1 MKHADF
7 VHLHNHSQFSL
18 LDGATRIEAMVKR
31 AKEYG
36 MPALALTDH
45 GNLFGAMEFYTKCRA
60 EGIVPIV
67 GCEAYVA
74 PRGMQHKASVSG
86 APDGGYHLLLLS
98 KNLTGYKNLVKLVS
112 AAYTEGF
119 FYRPRIDFE
128 LFKQHAEGLVATS
141 ACVQGEVAQ
150 NLLAGRTE
158 QAEETARRYLDLL
171 GQENY
176 YLEIQ
181 NHKID
186 IEDQVRPLVIDL
198 AKRLGVNLVATND
211 CHYLEQKHAKAHD
224 ALLCI
229 QTGKVLSDQDRMR
242 YNTDQIYFKS
252 PDEMKKLFGDTP
264 EAIDNTLAIAEM
276 CHLEFEPHKFYL
288 PDFPIPDTFKTKDEY
303 LAHMAR
309 KGFATRYPRS
319 TPELE
324 TRLNYELSVIASMGF
339 AGYFLVVADL
349 VHYAKNN
356 GVSVGPGRGSAA
368 GSLVSYCLGITDI
381 DPIKFNLLF
390 ERFLNPDRISM
401 PDIDIDF
408 SDRGRDQVIQYVINK
423 YGKDNV
429 CQIIT
434 FGTMAARAV
443 VRDVGR
449 VLGMSYAEV
458 DRIAKII
465 PFELDM
471 TLEKALRLK
480 PELKQMAEDDPRVS
494 TLLDYSQT
502 LEGLT
507 RHAST
512 HAAGVVIA
520 PAPLTDFVPLFK
532 GSKGEVTTQYSM
544 KWIESIGLLKM
555 DFLGLRTLTVL
566 EDAEKAV
573 KENRGVTV
581 NWDELGLE
589 DAKVFDLF
597 ASGETTGI
605 FQFESSGMR
614 DYLRKLRPSVFEDI
628 IAMNALYRPGAL
640 DANMIE
646 KYIDRKYGRE
656 KVEYYHPRIEK
667 ILRDTYGVIVY
678 QDQVMQVAAELA
690 GFSMAKADT
699 LRSAMGKKNADLM
712 ARMKSEFI
720 EGAVSLKV
728 PREVAETVFGFCETF
743 ARYGFNRA
751 HSAAYAVLA
760 YRCAWL
766 KTFYP
771 VEFMAALMT
780 SEMGD
785 TDRIRIFMRECRRLS
800 IPVDPPDINVSH
812 SAFTAR
818 GERIL
823 FGLSA
828 VKNVGEGAVE
838 VIVAARDEGGEFKS
852 IFEFTGRVDV
862 RTVNRRALEALVCAG
877 AFDRLPGHR
886 AQVLTALDAAISYG
900 AQSATDRRRGQASL
914 FDGGL
919 SIETAIPQLPDVPTW
934 TSDERLAKEKEALG
948 FYVSSHPLL
957 AFAEELQLF
966 STASTDQVADLPD
979 EAEVSIGGVIT
990 AMKTQAD
997 RKGQMM
1003 SFFTLEDFGGTLEV
1017 ICFAEPFRRCS
1028 SILVNDALVL
1038 LTGRTNTRE
1047 GERPKLILNNAV
1059 PLSEVRGGAVLDVHA
1074 RLTPELLAEGVLDQI
1089 DDLIGRYDK
1098 GNGFLFLYYPVGT
1111 ETVKIRA
1118 NRVRL
1123 DARRDLVASLRE
1135 LLGSESVFCTK
1146 G

>member
-1 MKHADF
+1 
-7 VHLHNHSQFSL
+7 
-18 LDGATRIEAMVKR
+18 
-31 AKEYG
+31 
-36 MPALALTDH
+36 
-45 GNLFGAMEFYTKCRA
+45 
-60 EGIVPIV
+60 
-67 GCEAYVA
+67 
-74 PRGMQHKASVSG
+74 
-86 APDGGYHLLLLS
+86 
-98 KNLTGYKNLVKLVS
+98 
-112 AAYTEGF
+112 
-119 FYRPRIDFE
+119 
-128 LFKQHAEGLVATS
+128 
-141 ACVQGEVAQ
+141 
-150 NLLAGRTE
+150 
-158 QAEETARRYLDLL
+158 
-171 GQENY
+171 
-176 YLEIQ
+176 
-181 NHKID
+181 
-186 IEDQVRPLVIDL
+186 
-198 AKRLGVNLVATND
+198 
-211 CHYLEQKHAKAHD
+211 
-224 ALLCI
+224 
-229 QTGKVLSDQDRMR
+229 
-242 YNTDQIYFKS
+242 
-252 PDEMKKLFGDTP
+252 
-264 EAIDNTLAIAEM
+264 
-276 CHLEFEPHKFYL
+276 
-288 PDFPIPDTFKTKDEY
+288 
-303 LAHMAR
+303 
-309 KGFATRYPRS
+309 
-319 TPELE
+319 
-324 TRLNYELSVIASMGF
+324 
-339 AGYFLVVADL
+339 
-349 VHYAKNN
+349 
-356 GVSVGPGRGSAA
+356 
-368 GSLVSYCLGITDI
+368 VSYCLGITDI

-465 PFELDM
+465 PFEVDM
-471 TLEKALRLK
+471 TLERAIRLK
-480 PELKQMAEDDPRVS
+480 PELKQMAQEDPRVS

-520 PAPLTDFVPLFK
+520 PAPLTEFVPLFK
-532 GSKGEVTTQYSM
+532 GSKGEITTQYSM

-566 EDAEKAV
+566 EDAEKAARD
-573 KENRGVTV
+573 NRGIKV

-589 DAKVFDLF
+589 DPKVFDLF

-628 IAMNALYRPGAL
+628 IAMNALYRPGPL
-640 DANMIE
+640 DMNMIE
-646 KYIDRKYGRE
+646 KYIDRKQGRE
-656 KVEYYHPRIEK
+656 KVEYYHPKIEK

-678 QDQVMQVAAELA
+678 QDQVMQVAAALA

-699 LRSAMGKKNADLM
+699 LRAAMGKKKADLM
-712 ARMKSEFI
+712 AQMKTEFI
-720 EGAVSLKV
+720 DGAVAQKV
-728 PREVAETVFGFCETF
+728 PRDVAEKVFDFCSTF

-751 HSAAYAVLA
+751 HSASYALLA

-766 KTFYP
+766 KSHYP

-785 TDRIRIFMRECRRLS
+785 TDRIRIFMRECRRLN
-800 IPVDPPDINVSH
+800 IAVDPPDINVSH

-818 GERIL
+818 GERIH

-828 VKNVGEGAVE
+828 VKNVGGGAVD
-838 VIVAARDEGGEFKS
+838 VIVQARDEGGEFS
-852 IFEFTGRVDV
+852 TIYDFTGRVDV

-886 AQVLTALDAAISYG
+886 GQLLSALDAAISYG
-900 AQSATDRRRGQASL
+900 AQSATDRRHGQASL
-914 FDGGL
+914 FDGG
-919 SIETAIPQLPDVPTW
+919 SAVETSAPQLPDVTPW
-934 TSDERLAKEKEALG
+934 TADERLAKEKEALG

-966 STASTDQVADLPD
+966 STASTDQAGDLPD
-979 EAEVSIGGVIT
+979 EAEVSIGGVVT
-990 AMKTQAD
+990 GLKTQPD
-997 RKGQMM
+997 RKGQLM
-1003 SFFTLEDFGGTLEV
+1003 SFLTLEDFGGTLEV
-1017 ICFAEPFRRCS
+1017 ICFAEPYKRCAS
-1028 SILVNDALVL
+1028 VLVNDALVL
-1038 LTGRTNTRE
+1038 LSGRINTRE
-1047 GERPKLILNNAV
+1047 GERPKMILNNAV

-1074 RLTPELLAEGVLDQI
+1074 RLSPELLSGGVLD
-1089 DDLIGRYDK
+1089 DLDGLLGRYDK

-1111 ETVKIRA
+1111 ETIKIRS

-1123 DARRDLVASLRE
+1123 DAKRELVASLRE

>member
-1 MKHADF
+1 MTHADF

-18 LDGATRIEAMVKR
+18 LDGATKIDAMVKR
-31 AKEYG
+31 AKEYK

-45 GNLFGAMEFYTKCRA
+45 GNLFGAMEFYTKCKA
-60 EGIVPIV
+60 EGVVPII
-67 GCEAYVA
+67 GCETYVA
-74 PRGMQHKASVSG
+74 PRGMAHKASIPG
-86 APDGGYHLLLLS
+86 APDGGYHLLLLA
-98 KNLTGYKNLVKLVS
+98 KNLTGYKNLVKLSS

-128 LFKQHAEGLVATS
+128 LLKQHGEGLIATS

-150 NLLAGRTE
+150 SLLAGRPE
-158 QAEETARRYLDLL
+158 QAEEIARRYLDLL
-171 GQENY
+171 GKEHY

-181 NHKID
+181 DHNID
-186 IEDQVRPLVIDL
+186 IEDKVRPQVISL
-198 AKRLGVNLVATND
+198 AHKLGVHLVATND
-211 CHYLEQKHAKAHD
+211 CHYLEQKHSKAHD

-229 QTGKVLSDQDRMR
+229 QTGKVLSDKDRMR

-252 PDEMKKLFGDTP
+252 PEEMKKLFRETP
-264 EAIDNTLAIAEM
+264 EAIENTVAIAEM
-276 CHLEFEPHKFYL
+276 CHLELVTGQFYL
-288 PDFPIPDTFKTKDEY
+288 PDFPLPDNYKTKEEY
-303 LAHMAR
+303 LAHLANEGLR
-309 KGFATRYPRS
+309 RRYDRL
-319 TPELE
+319 TPELQ
-324 TRLNYELSVIASMGF
+324 TRLDYELGVISRMGF

-349 VHYAKNN
+349 VEYAKNN
-356 GVSVGPGRGSAA
+356 GVPVGPGRGSAA

-381 DPIKFNLLF
+381 DPIRFDLLF
-390 ERFLNPDRISM
+390 ERFLNPERISM

-408 SDRGRDQVIQYVINK
+408 SDRGRDRVMQYVINK

-434 FGTMAARAV
+434 FGTMAARAAI
-443 VRDVGR
+443 RDVGR

-465 PFELDM
+465 PFEVGM
-471 TLEKALRLK
+471 RLEEAMRLK
-480 PELKQMAEDDPRVS
+480 PELKQMAQEDPRIA
-494 TLLDYSQT
+494 TLLDFSQT

-520 PAPLTDFVPLFK
+520 PAPLTEFVPLFK

-544 KWIESIGLLKM
+544 TWIESIGLLKM

-566 EDAEKAV
+566 EDAENAV
-573 KENRGVTV
+573 RDNCGVTI
-581 NWDELGLE
+581 NWNDIGLE
-589 DAKVFDLF
+589 DPKVYELF

-628 IAMNALYRPGAL
+628 IAMNALYRPGPL
-640 DANMIE
+640 DMNMIE
-646 KYIDRKYGRE
+646 TYIDRKHGRE
-656 KVEYYHPRIEK
+656 AVEYYHPSIEK

-678 QDQVMQVAAELA
+678 QDQVMQVAAALA

-699 LRSAMGKKNADLM
+699 LRAAMGKKKAALM
-712 ARMKSEFI
+712 AQMKLEFI
-720 EGAVSLKV
+720 DGAVERKV
-728 PREVAETVFGFCETF
+728 PRDVAERVYDFCETF

-751 HSAAYAVLA
+751 HSASYAILA

-766 KTFYP
+766 KSHFP

-785 TDRIRIFMRECRRLS
+785 TDRIRILMRECQRLNVA
-800 IPVDPPDINVSH
+800 VDPPDINVSR

-828 VKNVGEGAVE
+828 VKNVGEGAVD
-838 VIVAARDEGGEFKS
+838 VIVRARDEGEPFSS
-852 IFEFTGRVDV
+852 IFDFTSRVDV

-877 AFDRLPGHR
+877 AFDRIPGHR
-886 AQVLTALDAAISYG
+886 AQLLGALDAAISYG

-919 SIETAIPQLPDVPTW
+919 AVDTPAPQLPEVAEW
-934 TSDERLAKEKEALG
+934 TAAERLAKEKEALG
-948 FYVSSHPLL
+948 FYVSSHPLHD
-957 AFAEELQLF
+957 FAEELQLF
-966 STASTDQVADLPD
+966 STVSTDQAGDLPD
-979 EAEVSIGGVIT
+979 EAEVSIGGVVT
-990 AMKTQAD
+990 ALKTQPD

-1003 SFFTLEDFGGTLEV
+1003 AFLTLEDFGGTLEV

-1028 SILVNDALVL
+1028 AVLVNDALVL
-1038 LTGRTNTRE
+1038 LTGRLNTRE
-1047 GERPKLILNNAV
+1047 GERPKLLLSNAT
-1059 PLSEVRGGAVLDVHA
+1059 PLAEVRSGAVLDVHA
-1074 RLTPELLAEGVLDQI
+1074 RLTPELVASGALDELDQI
-1089 DDLIGRYDK
+1089 LGRYDK
-1098 GNGFLFLYYPVGT
+1098 GNGFLFLYYPIGA
-1111 ETVKIRA
+1111 ETVKIRSS
-1118 NRVRL
+1118 RVRL
-1123 DARRDLVASLRE
+1123 DAQRPLIASLRE
-1135 LLGSESVFCTK
+1135 LLGQDSVFCTK